1 MRIGIIGPIGSGKS
15 TLSHLLS
22 TYYNVPMVKEPVE
35 SSPFLPLFYADKK
48 KYSFISQCAF
58 YSELFLSMWNTRDE
72 EFLICD
78 STMFSNLVFTELLKK
93 EGMMTD
99 EEVDLTYKVAE
110 AHMKLVPELDIHIVL
125 VRNEESLFDNV
136 RKRSRHLEKGQY
148 DYLKFHYKNYSSVLD
163 SIFEKYN
170 ISKDKILFL
179 KVDDMF
185 NQLHFN
191 ELVKQIE
198 EKFHKSLH
206 QQQSLKL

>member
-1 MRIGIIGPIGSGKS
+1 
-15 TLSHLLS
+15 
-22 TYYNVPMVKEPVE
+22 MVKEPVE

-48 KYSFISQCAF
+48 KFSFISQCAF
-58 YSELFLSMWNTRDE
+58 YSELFLSMWNTKDE
-72 EFLICD
+72 KFLICD

-99 EEVDLTYKVAE
+99 EEVNLTYKVAE

-125 VRNEESLFDNV
+125 VRNEESLFENV

-148 DYLKFHYKNYSSVLD
+148 DYLKFHYKNYSTVLD
-163 SIFEKYN
+163 NIFNKYQ
-170 ISKDKILFL
+170 IPKDKILYL

-191 ELVKQIE
+191 DLIKQIE
-198 EKFHKSLH
+198 EQYHKSLH
-206 QQQSLKL
+206 QQQSLKF